1 MLTKSKSKMSAEI
14 QAYIDQA
21 IKTLA
26 SRYKL
31 VEGFHKWSKPVD

>member
-31 VEGFHKWSKPVD
+31 VEGFHKRSKPLD